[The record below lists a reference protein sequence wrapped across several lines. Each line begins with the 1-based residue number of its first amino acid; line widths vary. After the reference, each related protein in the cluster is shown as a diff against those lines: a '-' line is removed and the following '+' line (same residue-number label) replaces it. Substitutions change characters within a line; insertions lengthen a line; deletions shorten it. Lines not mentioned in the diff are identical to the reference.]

1 MIEPDEL
8 PHGAFSPDQPP
19 DQAAR
24 RAALDPAGSFAVAA
38 PAGSGKTGL
47 LTQRV
52 LTLLAHCRQPEEL
65 LAITFT
71 RKAAGEMQER
81 IMMAL
86 RQAHHAPCPDNPH
99 DALTWQLAWAVLER
113 DKGQA
118 WQLLLSPQRLRI
130 QTIDSLCRSITR
142 QLPLDSQ
149 LGAPADT
156 LETPELAYRQ
166 AVHQFLAR
174 LETDPG
180 LSRDLT
186 YLVRHL
192 DSNLGSV
199 EGLLIQL
206 LGKRDQWLGVM
217 LEARSEHARDYLES
231 VLDELLEEELTSLQA
246 ALGYLASD
254 LCLLVDRAVQNLHKD
269 QPDSPLTRLLGLT
282 ELPAT
287 QPEAL
292 PDWRALADML
302 LTGKGDWRKR
312 LTKKEG
318 FPAGKA
324 QAHLKERYFELVSA
338 LQEQTPDLAEQLH
351 RVRQLPPAHYSAA
364 QWQLLDSLTRLLPV
378 LVAELTVVFKQMGA
392 TDYSAIAQAAS
403 LALGSEEDPSQ
414 LALKLDYRIQHI
426 LVDEFQD
433 TAGPQLQLLEKLVA
447 GWQPGDGRSLFIVGD
462 AMQSCYSFRDANV
475 GLFLNARRQGI
486 GSVPLTALDLQVNF
500 RSQTALVRWV
510 NQVFQTA
517 FPSRDDI
524 SRGAVR
530 YAPSVAFKPPL
541 PQAAVALH
549 ACHYQSRDENTD
561 PEMLDSDAQPDRYLA
576 RLQEGEA
583 VAQLASRILAEHPQ
597 DNLAIL
603 VKSRPQLKEV
613 LPALARRH
621 LRWQATDI
629 DPLESRMAV
638 IDLLSLTRALLN
650 TDDRIAW
657 LSLLRAP
664 WCGLDLHDLHRLVT
678 ADLGDIS
685 PRSKQ
690 GWPVLW
696 QQLRHY
702 RDIDGLSASGQACLA
717 RLMAVLEPAWRER
730 HRKPLR
736 TWLEGTWL
744 ALGGPALLADPG
756 DADNLPSYFD
766 LLEQH
771 QLGGGLRDW
780 DAFELAVQRLY
791 AAPRADADPRLQV
804 MTLHK
809 SKGLEFDRVI
819 IPGLDRGSNRD
830 DKQLL
835 LWQERLNRAGQSRLM
850 LGPLAPTGA
859 EEDELYDFMRQE
871 AKLRR
876 DYEDTRL
883 LYVGCTRAIKQ
894 LHLLSCQQ
902 LDAKTGELKA
912 PQAASLLAKIW
923 PTVADQWQPAPGG
936 EALVGQS
943 GGQSEV
949 QTGPQSEGRPG
960 LQQILRLP
968 PDWQA
973 VPIATD
979 DLLKA
984 YRGHEYDDPDNRPEP
999 ESPSARLARH
1009 IGSVLHGQLQQLVEQ
1024 GPRDWSEAWA
1034 DQRQPFWALQLR
1046 QLGWTGEPLQLAL
1059 GKIRRGLRLTLED
1072 PRGRWLLDPSHE
1084 DSRCE
1089 WSLYHR
1095 QGSQYRESIIDR
1107 SFIDSAN
1114 RQRWIVDYKTG
1125 QPAEDESPEGFV
1137 KRERAEHQAQLQRYR
1152 QVLNRLGET
1161 QIVAALYFPLLEDS
1175 QRLWCYE
1182 PEQAE
1187 LWPS

>member
-1 MIEPDEL
+1 MIDADDL

-19 DQAAR
+19 DRTAR
-24 RAALDPAGSFAVAA
+24 RAALDPQGSFAVAA

-47 LTQRV
+47 LTQRA
-52 LTLLAHCRQPEEL
+52 LTLLVHCRQPEEL

-71 RKAAGEMQER
+71 RKAAGEMRER
-81 IMMAL
+81 IMLAL
-86 RQAHHAPCPDNPH
+86 RQAHHAPCPENPH
-99 DALTWQLAWAVLER
+99 EALTWQLARAVLER
-113 DKGQA
+113 DKEQQ

-166 AVHQFLAR
+166 AVHQLLAR
-174 LETDPG
+174 LETDPALG
-180 LSRDLT
+180 RDLEQ
-186 YLVRHL
+186 LVRHL

-199 EGLLIQL
+199 ESLLIQL

-217 LEARSEHARDYLES
+217 LEAQSEHARDYLES
-231 VLDELLEEELTSLQA
+231 VLDELIEEELTGLHT
-246 ALGYLASD
+246 ALGYRASD
-254 LCLLVDRAVQNLHKD
+254 LCLLVDQAAQNLQKE
-269 QPDSPLTRLLGLT
+269 QPESSMTRLLGLT
-282 ELPAT
+282 DLPAAR
-287 QPEAL
+287 PEAL
-292 PDWRALADML
+292 ADWRALADML
-302 LTGKGDWRKR
+302 LTGKGYWRKR
-312 LTKKEG
+312 LTKNEG
-318 FPAGKA
+318 FPAGKT
-324 QAHLKERYFELVSA
+324 QAHLKERYFDTVAA

-351 RVRQLPPAHYSAA
+351 RVRQLPPAHYSEA

-378 LVAELTVVFKQMGA
+378 LVAELTLVFKQMGA

-447 GWQPGDGRSLFIVGD
+447 GWHPGDGRSLFIVGD
-462 AMQSCYSFRDANV
+462 AMQSCYGFRDANV

-486 GSVPLTALDLQVNF
+486 GAVPLTALDLQVNF

-510 NQVFQTA
+510 NQVFQVA

-530 YAPSVAFKPPL
+530 YAPSIAFKPPL
-541 PQAAVALH
+541 PQEAVGLH
-549 ACHYQSRDENTD
+549 ACYYQLQDEETD
-561 PEMLDSDAQPDRYLA
+561 PEALNPEAQPDKYLA

-583 VAQLASRILAEHPQ
+583 VAQLASRILAEHPE
-597 DNLAIL
+597 DTLAIL

-629 DPLESRMAV
+629 DPLQSRMAV

-657 LSLLRAP
+657 LSIVRAP

-678 ADLGDIS
+678 ADLGEAS
-685 PRSKQ
+685 PRSRQ
-690 GWPVLW
+690 GWPVIW

-702 RDIDGLSASGQACLA
+702 RDIDGLSAPGRACLA

-736 TWLEGTWL
+736 TWLEGIWL

-766 LLEQH
+766 LLERH
-771 QLGGGLRDW
+771 QLGGSLRDW
-780 DAFELAVQRLY
+780 DAFEEAVQSLY

-902 LDAKTGELKA
+902 LDTKTGEVKP

-923 PTVADQWQPAPGG
+923 PEIADQWQAAPGG
-936 EALVGQS
+936 GSPGASQPEPQN
-943 GGQSEV
+943 EV
-949 QTGPQSEGRPG
+949 
-960 LQQILRLP
+960 LQHLLRLP
-968 PDWQA
+968 PDWPA
-973 VPIATD
+973 APMPAD
-979 DLLKA
+979 ELLAA

-999 ESPSARLARH
+999 ETPGARLARH
-1009 IGSVLHGQLQQLVEQ
+1009 LGSVLHGQLQQLVDR

-1046 QLGWTGEPLQLAL
+1046 QWGWTGEPLELAL

-1072 PRGRWLLDPSHE
+1072 PQGRWLLDPGHK

-1095 QGSQYRESIIDR
+1095 QGDQYRESIIDR
-1107 SFIDSAN
+1107 SFIDSTTG
-1114 RQRWIVDYKTG
+1114 QRWIVDYKTG
-1125 QPAEDESPEGFV
+1125 QPAEGESPENFV
-1137 KRERAEHQAQLQRYR
+1137 KRELAEHQTQLQRYR
-1152 QVLNRLGET
+1152 RVLSRLGET
-1161 QIVAALYFPLLEDS
+1161 HIVTALYFPLLEDS